1 LVTAASNE
9 HATPLTAWPREA
21 RDEWRAL
28 ALKIEIERKTAGP
41 VKTKIDRW
49 DEEKL
54 RAMQPQPKESGS
66 KRRRGEAIDEGEAY
80 YGEYANSMR
89 LFTTAAT
96 PEAEDGAGLGA
107 GSAHLV

>member
-1 LVTAASNE
+1 LVTAVSNE
-9 HATPLTAWPREA
+9 HASPLTAWPREA

-28 ALKIEIERKTAGP
+28 ALKIELERKTAGP

-66 KRRRGEAIDEGEAY
+66 KRRRGEAIDESEAY
-80 YGEYANSMR
+80 YGEYQASMR
-89 LFTTAAT
+89 RLFMEVT
-96 PEAEDGAGLGA
+96 PVADEAMGAQ
-107 GSAHLV
+107 AHQV

>member
-9 HATPLTAWPREA
+9 HVTLLTAWPREA

-28 ALKIEIERKTAGP
+28 SSKIALERMTAGP
-41 VKTKIDRW
+41 VKARIDLC

-80 YGEYANSMR
+80 YGEYATSMR
-89 LFTTAAT
+89 LFTMAAT
-96 PEAEDGAGLGA
+96 PEAEDGAVLG
-107 GSAHLV
+107 V